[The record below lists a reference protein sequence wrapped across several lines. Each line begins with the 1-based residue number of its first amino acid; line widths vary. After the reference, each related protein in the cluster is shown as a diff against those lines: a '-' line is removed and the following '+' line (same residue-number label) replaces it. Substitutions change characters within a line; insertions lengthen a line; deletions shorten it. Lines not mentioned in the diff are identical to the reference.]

1 MLRII
6 VSGIESMTGPV
17 VFLKEVQDELSK
29 VVWPTRNEVIRLTL
43 TVILVSL
50 IVGLFL
56 GGLDFL
62 LTKLLETVVK

>member
-1 MLRII
+1 
-6 VSGIESMTGPV
+6 MTSPT
-17 VFLKEVQDELSK
+17 VFLREVQDELSK

-56 GGLDFL
+56 GGLDFI
-62 LTKLLETVVK
+62 LTKLLEVVVK